1 MWVGAWVFWGLTSAF
16 PRRILT
22 SARNVQVFLQM
33 REWCRF
39 CHYWVYPG
47 AGWSGHFGGSTCA
60 RRRRERK
67 MGRFSERRS
76 ATPAGNCTGS
86 YSAAGDDAEHWPVLV
101 EFLNLQKFV
110 DGSPRLT
117 GTLLVFVQD
126 GMLKAM

>member
-1 MWVGAWVFWGLTSAF
+1 
-16 PRRILT
+16 
-22 SARNVQVFLQM
+22 
-33 REWCRF
+33 
-39 CHYWVYPG
+39 
-47 AGWSGHFGGSTCA
+47 
-60 RRRRERK
+60 

-126 GMLKAM
+126 GMLKAMLKDREEGLIGFKSYDSLDGLLDALENDLRDDLVDWRKERDQWQKRKN